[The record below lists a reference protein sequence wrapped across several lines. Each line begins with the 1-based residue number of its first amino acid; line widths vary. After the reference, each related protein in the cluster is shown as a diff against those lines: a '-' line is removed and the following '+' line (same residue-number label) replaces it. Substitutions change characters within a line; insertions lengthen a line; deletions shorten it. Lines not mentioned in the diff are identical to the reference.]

1 MATIKEI
8 AALAKVSVATVSRVL
23 NNDQTL
29 SVTDETRQRIYAIA
43 NKLQYV
49 PPRTRNAKKQG
60 DKLKETKIGL
70 LLWCSKEYESDD
82 PYYLSIRQGIEKQCL
97 ELGTDIT
104 KVVRMNVDA
113 DDVDFQDVDGLIV
126 VGKIDAGEIQYLN
139 VKNDRV
145 VFVNTSPDIQQ
156 YDSVIF
162 QLEQSAEMVL
172 DYLFELG
179 HQHIGYLGGREF
191 LEKFKVQRSE
201 ELPEKRKETFKR
213 VMKERGLYNPE
224 HVWVDDWTIMSGY
237 ELMKK
242 ALQKGNLP
250 SAFFAANDRIAIGA
264 IRALHEQGWK
274 VPQDVAIVGFDDI
287 EISAFVTPPLTTM
300 KVYTEQMGKTAV
312 NLLMDRLNGREIPM
326 QVVLPTKLIIR
337 ESCGGKMKNR

>member
-1 MATIKEI
+1 MATIKEV

-29 SVTDETRQRIYAIA
+29 SVTEETRQRIYAIA
-43 NKLQYV
+43 DKLQYV
-49 PPRTRNAKKQG
+49 PPRTRNAKKHG
-60 DKLKETKIGL
+60 DRSKETKIGL

-97 ELGTDIT
+97 ESGADIT
-104 KVVRMNVDA
+104 KVVRMNAHA

-126 VGKIDAGEIQYLN
+126 VGKIDAGEIQTLN
-139 VKNDRV
+139 VKSDRV
-145 VFVNTSPDIQQ
+145 VFVNTSPDIHQ
-156 YDSVIF
+156 YDSVVF

-179 HQHIGYLGGREF
+179 HKQIGYLGGREF
-191 LEKFKVQRSE
+191 LEKFKVPRSE
-201 ELPEKRKETFKR
+201 ELPEKRKETFEK
-213 VMKERGLYNPE
+213 VMKSRGIYNPE
-224 HVWVDDWTIMSGY
+224 HVWIDDWTIMSGY

-300 KVYTEQMGKTAV
+300 KVYTEQMGKAAV
-312 NLLMDRLNGREIPM
+312 HLLMDRLNGREIPM
-326 QVVLPTKLIIR
+326 QVVLPTKLVVR
-337 ESCGGKMKNR
+337 ESCGGKSEKG